1 MVSDVFVRAAGEAD
15 VMRGRRVHLRDEQ
28 RVEAARVPVRGCW
41 RVGVAGAL
49 PREEEG

>member
-28 RVEAARVPVRGCW
+28 RVEAARVPVHRYW
-41 RVGVAGAL
+41 RPGVAGTL
-49 PREEEG
+49 PREEEA